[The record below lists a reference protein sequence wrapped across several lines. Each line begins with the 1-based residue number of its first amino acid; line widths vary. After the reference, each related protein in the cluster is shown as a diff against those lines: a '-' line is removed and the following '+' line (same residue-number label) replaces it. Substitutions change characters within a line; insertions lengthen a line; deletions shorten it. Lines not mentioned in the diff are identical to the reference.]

1 MYDDLFL
8 FIKVAQFASFT
19 KAAREL
25 GIYQSTISRRIANL
39 EAQLNKR
46 LIVRN
51 ANHFELTV
59 AGQRLLD
66 ELYQEESLLE
76 RKIHMLIENQDDIRG
91 ELKLMLPQVLSAT
104 FISPRIPEFIRQYPN
119 LKLRLYFL
127 NHEINLQKDFIDLAV
142 IYGLPSQTAQKVKR
156 IYRAELVIFCT
167 QSYIEKYGYPQSLA
181 DVKGNHTISILR
193 DHGELINKINLRHRQ
208 SGELCQIAVDSQV
221 ACNDYLNKIA
231 LVDSGEYLAV
241 AYSDAIH
248 KELLSGKY
256 VALFPDYELDI
267 LDFYLLKRVEDDPN
281 INLVAKFIEE
291 CFSNGR

>member
-39 EAQLNKR
+39 ETELNKR

-51 ANHFELTV
+51 ANHFELTL
-59 AGQRLLD
+59 AGRRLLD
-66 ELYQEESLLE
+66 ELNQEESLLA
-76 RKIHMLIENQDDIRG
+76 RKIQMLIGNQDDIRG
-91 ELKLMLPQVLSAT
+91 ELKIMLPQVLSAA
-104 FISPRIPEFIRQYPN
+104 FISPKIPEFIRQYPN

-142 IYGLPSQTAQKVKR
+142 IYGLPGQNAQKVKR
-156 IYRAELVIFCT
+156 VYKAPLQIFCNPN
-167 QSYIEKYGYPQSLA
+167 YIEKYGYPQSLA
-181 DVKGNHTISILR
+181 DVKGNQAISVLR

-208 SGELCQIAVDSQV
+208 SGESFQITVDSQI
-221 ACNDYLNKIA
+221 ACNDYLNKLA

-241 AYSDAIH
+241 TYSDAIH

-256 VALFPDYELDI
+256 VALFTDYELDR
-267 LDFYLLKRVEDDPN
+267 LEFYLLKRVEDDPN
-281 INLVAKFIEE
+281 INLIAKFVEE
-291 CFSNGR
+291 CFLNGH